1 VSDRQDNSGRRRRS
15 QSLQY
20 KSIPLASL
28 PPAEGVSDFS
38 GEHWSDVTRQFERGN
53 ACKFTI
59 PPHALVAFWAAAIAH
74 VGPVA
79 IRYNVKHNEL
89 FLYPWTDA
97 RPFEA
102 RADQS
107 VSPAELARLHAQAA
121 RLRGDALVRF
131 IMADALRY
139 VADRMR
145 RGLSRADALADFVMS
160 RGAGGYPIGFDGP
173 VFDQWLDTLSADA
186 DLAAALGRSP
196 SPAESD
202 RKRPSPNGGKR

>member
-1 VSDRQDNSGRRRRS
+1 VSDGQHNPGGRRGSR
-15 QSLQY
+15 SLQY
-20 KSIPLASL
+20 KSVPLASL
-28 PPAEGVSDFS
+28 PPADGVGDFA
-38 GEHWSDVTRQFERGN
+38 DVDWPAVRRSLERGDV
-53 ACKFTI
+53 CKFTV
-59 PPHALVAFWAAAIAH
+59 PPHALIAFWTAAIAH
-74 VGPVA
+74 AGPLA
-79 IRYNVKHNEL
+79 IRYRARHEEL
-89 FLYPWTDA
+89 FLYPWSDA
-97 RPFEA
+97 RPYQA